1 MAKIFKFTLKHN
13 MMSYP
18 FLAAVVVFLIAGC
31 IEALPIISGG
41 NIEALH
47 LFDADT
53 TSAPYLAF
61 AIAVL
66 PPLLTGREFT
76 SGTVRNKLITGTSKK
91 AFFVSHLL
99 VNSVLTVILTLVYFL
114 PSFVLCTKYYNMFK
128 PYMVAYAIF
137 CVALGYLAVTALST
151 VISIMS
157 NRMLISLVA
166 VLLVTISFGLVD
178 GRFGA
183 ALYYPKYDGYIE
195 DSYQTETDGT
205 IDDLP
210 EDWEIK
216 KSPNPFFVEPGAK
229 RTLMWTAKRI
239 MPFEI
244 INNGTGVISEH
255 LTSNDEYEYSKKE
268 AEIQADGYP
277 QIKERCD
284 ALFYLPLYQLGFIA
298 VVSCLGL
305 FLFDRRNIK

>member
-18 FLAAVVVFLIAGC
+18 FLVAVVVFLVAGC

-47 LFDADT
+47 LFNEDT
-53 TSAPYLAF
+53 TSAMYLTF

-114 PSFVLCTKYYNMFK
+114 PSFVLCTKYYYVFK

-137 CVALGYLAVTALST
+137 CVALGYLAVAALST
-151 VISIMS
+151 VISVMS

-166 VLLVTISFGLVD
+166 VLLVTISFALVD

-183 ALYYPKYDGYIE
+183 ALYYPKYDVVDY
-195 DSYQTETDGT
+195 TDRVV
-205 IDDLP
+205 IDESGDKVWVSEP
-210 EDWEIK
+210 K
-216 KSPNPFFVEPGAK
+216 TTSPNPFFVEPGTK